1 MAGACGGYAHSAYN
15 RANRPIEDESPMS
28 TTGKPLPRH
37 PKTLLDAAKR
47 LFMMVIGRPGL
58 IYDPS
63 WLRDP
68 EKTDE
73 LVAIAKVIQ
82 QSGIDHD
89 LHVPQGWQ
97 IVPRLME
104 DRVRNAI
111 LGELNATSTNSEAL
125 PGRIYASILETASR
139 PEPSDPERLSPP
151 TTKAMAARRLRI
163 ARLFLERSAHNYGNH
178 APNEIRTL
186 LGLLDD
192 AEAALEAEPADTTV

>member
-1 MAGACGGYAHSAYN
+1 MSMIGTP
-15 RANRPIEDESPMS
+15 RP
-28 TTGKPLPRH
+28 

-47 LFMMVIGRPGL
+47 LFMMVIGRPGMTF
-58 IYDPS
+58 DPS
-63 WLRDP
+63 WLRGP

-82 QSGIDHD
+82 KSGLDHD

-111 LGELNATSTNSEAL
+111 LRELSATSTNPEAL
-125 PGRIYASILETASR
+125 PGRIYAAILAASSR
-139 PEPSDPERLSPP
+139 PEPSDPERMPPP
-151 TTKAMAARRLRI
+151 TTEAMTARRLRI
-163 ARLFLERSAHNYGNH
+163 ARLFLEYSAHTYGDH

-192 AEAALEAEPADTTV
+192 AETALEREPA